1 MTMDKDSSSLD
12 AAFGDVHRWPDGTG
26 ADHLSSCAVYPE
38 ISGLDC
44 ELFALSE
51 AGLRPDQHRKA
62 LDNLLTYERM
72 QQANFLGYQANQ
84 KLDYSELAAFLD
96 IHVNNIGDP
105 FASGNF
111 TVNSKVLERAV
122 LDYYARLWQARW
134 PSRSCDPES
143 YWGYVL
149 SMGST
154 EGNFYGLWNA
164 RDYLAGKFL
173 LEEPASLQSQRIA
186 NANGEPTPSAR
197 RLIYQQAAIPA
208 GGSENAFMP
217 IAFYSQDTH
226 YSIIKM
232 MRVLG
237 IKSFFEEGTAKFSG
251 DCPITSDG
259 KWPQEVPSVRGLLGP
274 GSIDPSKLKDL
285 VEFFASRGYPILI
298 SLNYGTTFK
307 GAYDDVRAAIEP
319 LIDVLKRCGLFERK
333 VFFDP
338 DRPER
343 FDLRNGFWVHV
354 DGALGAAFMPF
365 IEIAH
370 RRGLIAER
378 GPDFDFRLPYVNSLC
393 VSGHKWIGAPWPCG
407 VYMTKVKYQLRP
419 PDDPEYIGS
428 PDTTF
433 AGSRNG
439 FSAII
444 LWNYL
449 AKTSH
454 DAQIEKAL
462 AAESIAAY
470 AEGQLLQLQERL
482 QVDLWIARTP
492 LSLTV
497 RFRAANHDLVRKYSL
512 SGETMAVGSENH
524 AYNHIFAMDHV
535 TRERIDAL
543 ITDLA
548 QPGSLLPNNPS
559 PLTPAHASVVTS
571 ETAGVLI
578 HVPHAGRGFR

>member
-1 MTMDKDSSSLD
+1 MAMNKDSSALD
-12 AAFGDVHRWPDGTG
+12 AAVGNVHRWPDGMG

-44 ELFALSE
+44 ELFALSD

-62 LDNLLTYERM
+62 LDELLAYERM

-122 LDYYARLWQARW
+122 LDYYAKLWQARW

-186 NANGEPTPSAR
+186 NANGEPTPLAR

-208 GGSENAFMP
+208 GGNENAFMP

-237 IKSFFEEGTAKFSG
+237 IKSFFEEGTAK
-251 DCPITSDG
+251 
-259 KWPQEVPSVRGLLGP
+259 
-274 GSIDPSKLKDL
+274 
-285 VEFFASRGYPILI
+285 
-298 SLNYGTTFK
+298 
-307 GAYDDVRAAIEP
+307 
-319 LIDVLKRCGLFERK
+319 
-333 VFFDP
+333 
-338 DRPER
+338 
-343 FDLRNGFWVHV
+343 
-354 DGALGAAFMPF
+354 
-365 IEIAH
+365 
-370 RRGLIAER
+370 
-378 GPDFDFRLPYVNSLC
+378 
-393 VSGHKWIGAPWPCG
+393 
-407 VYMTKVKYQLRP
+407 
-419 PDDPEYIGS
+419 
-428 PDTTF
+428 
-433 AGSRNG
+433 
-439 FSAII
+439 
-444 LWNYL
+444 
-449 AKTSH
+449 
-454 DAQIEKAL
+454 
-462 AAESIAAY
+462 
-470 AEGQLLQLQERL
+470 
-482 QVDLWIARTP
+482 
-492 LSLTV
+492 
-497 RFRAANHDLVRKYSL
+497 
-512 SGETMAVGSENH
+512 
-524 AYNHIFAMDHV
+524 IFAMEHV

-559 PLTPAHASVVTS
+559 PLTPAHACVVTS
-571 ETAGVLI
+571 ENAGLLI